1 MGLRVIK
8 APLDKPSRTTVR
20 TENTIGPA
28 QVANRFKAFGII
40 DEILDIDHCEEPDW
54 KARKKSSQHQD
65 KPVGLP
71 FQDNSPESIMSLKAF
86 GIIDEILDIG
96 HCEEPDWKARKKSS
110 QHQDKP
116 VGLPFQDNSPESI
129 MSLKE
134 YGALWPGSPNRRKD
148 EV

>member
-71 FQDNSPESIMSLKAF
+71 FQDNSPESIMSLKAGSLWIAGSCSQNAF
-86 GIIDEILDIG
+86 NEAFKERFAPFS
-96 HCEEPDWKARKKSS
+96 HVMHEFKKA
-110 QHQDKP
+110 Q
-116 VGLPFQDNSPESI
+116 I
-129 MSLKE
+129 
-134 YGALWPGSPNRRKD
+134 
-148 EV
+148 